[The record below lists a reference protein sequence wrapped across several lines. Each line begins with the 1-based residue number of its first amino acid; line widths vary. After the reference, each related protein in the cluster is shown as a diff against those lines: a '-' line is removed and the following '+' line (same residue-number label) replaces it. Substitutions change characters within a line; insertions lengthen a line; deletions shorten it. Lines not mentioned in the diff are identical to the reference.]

1 MKEIKNIIK
10 GFNFK
15 VVQPGSK
22 HTCTGLA
29 FDSRKVEPGFLFIAI
44 KGTQTD
50 GHQFIQKAIEKGAV
64 AIICEELPNVIPDSI
79 MLISTPDTQLA
90 LAYMA
95 GNWYDHPSQKL
106 KLTGVTGTNG
116 KTTTATLLCELFES
130 LGYRC
135 GLLSTVE
142 NRIHQKVISATHT
155 TPDPLQLNALLAEM
169 VEEGCD
175 YAFME
180 VSSHA
185 IVQHRVTGLHFA
197 GGIFTNLTHDHLDYH
212 KTFTE
217 YLKAKKGFFDALP
230 PSAFA
235 LINADD
241 KNGEVMIQNCSATKY
256 SYSLTTMA
264 DFHTRLIENHI
275 DGLLLRLD
283 GTEAWFKLVGEFNAY
298 NLTAIYGA
306 AVLLGQNRLEVL
318 EKLSAI
324 KPVEGRFDTIRSGNG
339 ITAIVDYAHTPDAL
353 KNVISTINSI
363 RKEDARLITVAG
375 AGGDRDRTKR
385 PVMAKI
391 AAENSDQLI
400 LTSDNPRTED
410 PEIILEEMRSG
421 LSPALLQKTITI
433 TNRHEAI
440 RTALALAHKGD
451 IVLVAGKGHE
461 KYQEINGIRHHFDD
475 KEEINK
481 AFGINV

>member
-1 MKEIKNIIK
+1 MKEINNIIK
-10 GFNFK
+10 GFNFT
-15 VVQPGSK
+15 VIQPGSNP
-22 HTCTGLA
+22 TCTGLA
-29 FDSRKVEPGFLFIAI
+29 FDSRKVEPGFMFIAI

-50 GHQFIQKAIEKGAV
+50 GHQFIQKAIERGAV
-64 AIICEELPNVIPDSI
+64 AIICEEIPSKI
-79 MLISTPDTQLA
+79 PISVTLISTPDAQLA
-90 LAYMA
+90 LACIA
-95 GNWYDHPSQKL
+95 GNWFDHPSEKL

-116 KTTTATLLCELFES
+116 KTTTATLLYELFEA

-142 NRIHQKVISATHT
+142 NRIHQKVLSATHT
-155 TPDPLQLNALLAEM
+155 TPDPLQLNALLSEM
-169 VEEGCD
+169 VETGCD
-175 YAFME
+175 YVFME

-185 IVQHRVTGLHFA
+185 VVQHRVTGLHFA

-212 KTFTE
+212 KTFAE
-217 YLKAKKGFFDALP
+217 YLKAKKSFFDALP
-230 PSAFA
+230 PTAFA

-241 KNGEVMIQNCSATKY
+241 KNGNVMIQNCNAVKY
-256 SYSLTTMA
+256 RYSLTSLA

-275 DGLLLRLD
+275 DGLLLQLD
-283 GTEAWFKLVGEFNAY
+283 GTEAWFRLVGEFNAY

-306 AVLLGQNRLEVL
+306 AVLLGQNRHEVL

-324 KPVEGRFDTIRSGNG
+324 EPVEGRFDTIRSANG

-353 KNVISTINSI
+353 KNVISTIKSI
-363 RKEDARLITVAG
+363 IKEDTRLITVTG

-410 PEIILEEMRSG
+410 PETILEEMRGG
-421 LSPALLQKTITI
+421 LSPTLLQKTLTI
-433 TNRHEAI
+433 SNRHEAI

-481 AFGINV
+481 AFGNNV